1 MMQAGIII
9 IMGNFQETD
18 PAQAVNTKLF
28 MHSKIQQVICQRTA
42 AHKHLTNLLK
52 VSKVCKKVYFL
63 VTLLNYLSNTY

>member
-28 MHSKIQQVICQRTA
+28 MHSKIQQVQG
-42 AHKHLTNLLK
+42 
-52 VSKVCKKVYFL
+52 VPKKCSHV
-63 VTLLNYLSNTY
+63 